1 MDCPSAD
8 QWIANCSERCKSGE
22 NNCMKEANRNKPG
35 NLERRTLRDVSDEG
49 STQTIIHFESGRQA
63 LEKARLEE
71 QQSRA
76 MLVEHRPSQ
85 RRQPEDWLEFSLMIA
100 LFFALLLGLYLGLI
114 GSWGF

>member
-1 MDCPSAD
+1 
-8 QWIANCSERCKSGE
+8 
-22 NNCMKEANRNKPG
+22 MKEANRNKPS
-35 NLERRTLRDVSDEG
+35 NLERWTLRDVSYEG
-49 STQTIIHFESGRQA
+49 STQTIIHFESGRKA

-76 MLVEHRPSQ
+76 MLVEHRPSH
-85 RRQPEDWLEFSLMIA
+85 RRHPEDWLEFSLMIA

>member
-1 MDCPSAD
+1 
-8 QWIANCSERCKSGE
+8 
-22 NNCMKEANRNKPG
+22 MKEANRNKLS

-49 STQTIIHFESGRQA
+49 STQTIINFESGRKA

-85 RRQPEDWLEFSLMIA
+85 RRQTEDWLEFSLMIA

>member
-1 MDCPSAD
+1 
-8 QWIANCSERCKSGE
+8 
-22 NNCMKEANRNKPG
+22 MKEANRNKLS

-49 STQTIIHFESGRQA
+49 STQTIINFESGRKA